1 MRFNLEDYK
10 GNVTMHCDTE
20 SKAQIF
26 LEYLSEAG
34 RGWCDGGS
42 YLATTNYKKYGAE
55 TVYYFN
61 KGSYGSLRFARST
74 GYEIISFDDFD
85 WGEEP
90 IEQTMSF
97 EAFLSGVD
105 QTTI

>member
-1 MRFNLEDYK
+1 MRFNA
-10 GNVTMHCDTE
+10 GNYSGNSVMHCDTE

-34 RGWCDGGS
+34 KRWCNGDS
-42 YLATTNYKKYGAE
+42 YLVTTNFKIYGAE

-61 KGSYGSLRFARST
+61 KGSYGSLHYASVN
-74 GYEIISFDDFD
+74 GYEILSFDDFD

-97 EAFLSGVD
+97 DAFLSGVD